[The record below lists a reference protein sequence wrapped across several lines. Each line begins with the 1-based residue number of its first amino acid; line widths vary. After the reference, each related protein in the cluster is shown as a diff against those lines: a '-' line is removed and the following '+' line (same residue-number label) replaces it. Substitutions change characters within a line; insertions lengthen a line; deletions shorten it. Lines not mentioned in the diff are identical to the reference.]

1 MTQYLLAVHH
11 DGTGPDISPEEMKQ
25 SFADI
30 GAFNT
35 NLMDP
40 GALVFPGRLLGVE
53 SATVAARKRSRG
65 RLSSSPS
72 RRRSPREPN

>member
-1 MTQYLLAVHH
+1 MTPYLLAVHH

-35 NLMDP
+35 KLMDS
-40 GALVFPGRLLGVE
+40 GALVFPGQRVLGQQGGAPLDDALAGE
-53 SATVAARKRSRG
+53 GAAAAWR
-65 RLSSSPS
+65 
-72 RRRSPREPN
+72 PRQRC